1 MSTLLIAAFSAL
13 WLGILTSISPCP
25 LATNIAAISYL
36 GKQAQSTKSVFAHG
50 LLYTIGRTVTYVS
63 LAVIAVTS
71 ILSLPQLSFFL
82 QRYMGKLMGPILIVV
97 GLVLLEFV
105 RPPSFGLSA
114 DKKFQALGERGG
126 AWGAGAL
133 GMLFALSFCP
143 TSAGLFFGTLIP
155 LAIDSKSVV
164 VLPGLYGLG
173 TALPVFAFAVLIA
186 LGAKSVATVF
196 QRLSALEVWARRI
209 TGVVFILIGFYF
221 CWTYIWQHS
230 DWSARFSPSSTASSR
245 SAPAAGSAREVRRRW
260 ASKFEAQIFEAY

>member
-1 MSTLLIAAFSAL
+1 MSPLLIAALSAL

-36 GKQAQSTKSVFAHG
+36 GKQAQDTKTVFANG
-50 LLYTIGRTVTYVS
+50 LLYTVGRTVTYLV

-71 ILSLPQLSFFL
+71 ILSLPEVSFFL
-82 QRYMGKLMGPILIVV
+82 QCYMGKLMGPILIAV
-97 GLVLLEFV
+97 GLVLLEVV
-105 RPPSFGLSA
+105 RVPFFGITIGEKL
-114 DKKFQALGERGG
+114 QARAQRGG
-126 AWGAGAL
+126 VWGAGAL

-186 LGAKSVATVF
+186 LGAKSVANVF
-196 QRLSALEVWARRI
+196 HRLSALEVWARRI
-209 TGVVFILIGFYF
+209 TGAVFIVIGIYF
-221 CWTYIWQHS
+221 CWTYIFALFIS
-230 DWSARFSPSSTASSR
+230 
-245 SAPAAGSAREVRRRW
+245 
-260 ASKFEAQIFEAY
+260 